1 MKEGRRDGRKEPTHT
16 QKPVQLQKSKTGERL
31 GQFLRKTS
39 KTLELCCVTKK
50 IGAALVRGQTR
61 GPGYFARV

>member
-39 KTLELCCVTKK
+39 KTLEL
-50 IGAALVRGQTR
+50 
-61 GPGYFARV
+61 